1 MTNNYVLSTQE
12 LDALGEISNISM
24 GSSATALSALIQNK
38 KVAIKTPKISVI
50 NRSHALD
57 DYSEECII
65 VHINYIVGLDG
76 GNILLLKPHDVL
88 VIADLMMGGTGEN
101 VENRVVGELEL
112 SAIQEAM
119 NQMMGSSATSLSVML
134 SRPVD
139 ISPPETGNIDVESVK
154 IFERLFEAPN
164 NDMVKVTFKL
174 KIGNLINSTMVQL
187 YQLDFCQELIG
198 IFMNKI
204 KLTGNKQKIT
214 KEDKNILWID

>member
-1 MTNNYVLSTQE
+1 MANDYVLSPQE

-24 GSSATALSALIQNK
+24 GSSATALSALVQNK
-38 KVAIKTPKISVI
+38 KVTIKTPTISVI

-57 DYSEECII
+57 DYSAECII
-65 VHINYIVGLDG
+65 VHINYVVGLDG

-101 VENRVVGELEL
+101 IEDRVVGDLEL

-154 IFERLFEAPN
+154 VFEKLFESPEK
-164 NDMVKVTFKL
+164 DMVKVAFRL
-174 KIGNLINSTMVQL
+174 KIGNLIDSTMVQL
-187 YQLDFCQELIG
+187 YKLDFCQGLIG
-198 IFMNKI
+198 MFIKQLKI
-204 KLTGNKQKIT
+204 SRE
-214 KEDKNILWID
+214 KEKNSEKK

>member
-1 MTNNYVLSTQE
+1 MASNYVLSPQE

-24 GSSATALSALIQNK
+24 GSSATALSALVQNK
-38 KVAIKTPKISVI
+38 KVTIKTPTISVI

-57 DYSEECII
+57 DYTEECII
-65 VHINYIVGLDG
+65 VHINYVVGLDG

-101 VENRVVGELEL
+101 VEDKTVGELEL

-154 IFERLFEAPN
+154 VFEKLFEAPDK
-164 NDMVKVTFKL
+164 DMVKLYFKL
-174 KIGNLINSTMVQL
+174 KFGILIDSTMVQL
-187 YQLDFCQELIG
+187 YRLDFCQGLISMF
-198 IFMNKI
+198 ITQMKRSRDKENAAKNK
-204 KLTGNKQKIT
+204 
-214 KEDKNILWID
+214 